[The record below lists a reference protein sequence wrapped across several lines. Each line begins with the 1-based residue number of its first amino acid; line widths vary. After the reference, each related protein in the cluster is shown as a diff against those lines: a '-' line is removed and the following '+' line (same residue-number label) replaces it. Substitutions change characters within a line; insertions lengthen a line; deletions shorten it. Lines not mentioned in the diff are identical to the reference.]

1 MYQQITL
8 IGNLGRDPEMRYTPS
23 GVAVTNF
30 SVATSRS
37 WTGQDGQRQEK
48 TVWFR
53 VATWRRLAETCN
65 QYLTKGQRVLVIG
78 EMEEPSTWTDQEGN
92 TRASLEVTA
101 RNVQFLSTRAE
112 SEALSGGGW
121 GQSAGPGAPTGG
133 GSDAEAMPDGEEDI
147 PF

>member
-1 MYQQITL
+1 M
-8 IGNLGRDPEMRYTPS
+8 
-23 GVAVTNF
+23 
-30 SVATSRS
+30 
-37 WTGQDGQRQEK
+37 
-48 TVWFR
+48 
-53 VATWRRLAETCN
+53 AETCN
-65 QYLTKGQRVLVIG
+65 QYLTKGQRVLVVG
-78 EMEEPSTWTDQEGN
+78 EVEEPSTWTDREGN